1 MFMNQIEKQPLRGE
15 QDLRLAVVV
24 DPDLPVGWLANTV
37 GAISVGIG
45 TENVGLGGV
54 TLTDGDGASYKSSAD
69 RPVPI
74 LQANGD
80 QMRVVLEKSAAR
92 LDEMTLVVFP
102 AFARSIHTFAD
113 YEALVPTQALKS
125 EKIDG
130 IGLCGP
136 SKLVRSLVGS
146 LKLLR

>member
-1 MFMNQIEKQPLRGE
+1 MFMCQIEKQPLRGK

-24 DPDLPVGWLANTV
+24 DPDLPIGLLANTV

-45 TENVGLGGV
+45 TENTGLGGV

>member
-1 MFMNQIEKQPLRGE
+1 MSQIEKQPLRGE

-24 DPDLPVGWLANTV
+24 DPDLPVGLLANTV

-45 TENVGLGGV
+45 TANAGLGGV
-54 TLTDGDGASYKSSAD
+54 TLTDGDGASFKSSAD

-74 LQANGD
+74 LQANSD